1 MIAGIEIGADSVRMA
16 GLRRRRG
23 PARPDV
29 WAEAPLAPGALAEPS
44 APALAASTAAA
55 LKSAG
60 WTGGLAALAPPAEWV
75 LYRDVRFPHR
85 SATRAMKAL
94 GFAVENRLPG
104 PLGDYVV
111 EALHLP
117 LPSGRQ
123 GSRVLAAAC
132 EERRLAEALKAM
144 DEARLDARVAMPAAA
159 GLARYAL
166 AAAGPARV
174 LVIRLDK
181 AALDL
186 ALAEKGEARAALSAR
201 LAGLDAGREE
211 DAAEVCA
218 RAAALARAMNLC
230 GAHDMGGR
238 ALVLAAQATGQALAS
253 RLEAELGLKVER
265 PHDPGVEKWAAAWGA
280 AASAA
285 ERGRAAPSLRQGRLV
300 CPAYAQVTARLAAGV
315 LAVAAALMA
324 LAVTQTW
331 RATHRWEGQARA
343 SEREAAA
350 AFIRATGWKNVPPSV
365 QALRS
370 EVAKAGSVRAG
381 HGGAPSCLVRWRDLM
396 ALAPPGCGVEF
407 QSISIGPQ
415 GIALSMRAPKADAVW
430 ALQARAR
437 ASGVF
442 LPDAP
447 VDARAPSGGE
457 PTFKM
462 DLRYKP

>member
-1 MIAGIEIGADSVRMA
+1 MRKALSLLNLLFTTIFLCIIALIISPFDGRGNLIHRIARFWASTHIRLGGIEVVTS
-16 GLRRRRG
+16 GL
-23 PARPDV
+23 DKIT
-29 WAEAPLAPGALAEPS
+29 APPYIFMCNHQSALDIYGLLYSLPLSFRWIAKRQLFLIP
-44 APALAASTAAA
+44 LFGWA
-55 LKSAG
+55 LKRAG
-60 WTGGLAALAPPAEWV
+60 HISID
-75 LYRDVRFPHR
+75 R
-85 SATRAMKAL
+85 
-94 GFAVENRLPG
+94 ENPR
-104 PLGDYVV
+104 
-111 EALHLP
+111 
-117 LPSGRQ
+117 
-123 GSRVLAAAC
+123 
-132 EERRLAEALKAM
+132 EALKAM